1 MIEPCRERRVEIDN
15 VAGRI
20 DRKESCRRMV
30 QVVNGVL
37 EFLENVFL
45 TLAVA
50 RHVGDRP
57 HGHAR
62 IASALAK
69 WTHPHAQPTAALC
82 RRAGN
87 PHFFLQTTAFARG
100 FEQSVD
106 RLRNVGVADE
116 YSFDRLRF
124 IDAGS
129 AGQIEISSVGI
140 EDTARLVADQDAV
153 DRAVDHGFQQ
163 RIALVLAGK
172 PQDTGGDGK

>member
-1 MIEPCRERRVEIDN
+1 
-15 VAGRI
+15 
-20 DRKESCRRMV
+20 MV

-37 EFLENVFL
+37 ECLENVFL

-69 WTHPHAQPTAALC
+69 WTHPHAHPTAAVC

-100 FEQSVD
+100 LEQSVD

-124 IDAGS
+124 IDAAS
-129 AGQIEISSVGI
+129 AGQIEISI
-140 EDTARLVADQDAV
+140 LAIKNTARPVPFPYAV
-153 DRAVDHGFQQ
+153 NAPLLH
-163 RIALVLAGK
+163 
-172 PQDTGGDGK
+172 P